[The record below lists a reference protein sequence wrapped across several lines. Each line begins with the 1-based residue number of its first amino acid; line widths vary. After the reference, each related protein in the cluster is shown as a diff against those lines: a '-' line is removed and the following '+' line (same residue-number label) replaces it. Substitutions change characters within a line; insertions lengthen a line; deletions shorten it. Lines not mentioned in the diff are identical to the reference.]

1 MTEESLFLVTE
12 SYYSII
18 YWLVPLLIVGIALI
32 VGLILTMMVVNETLK
47 WKGSGSRTKFS
58 EDFWSSNDDT
68 QPIQFSAKSEDGNRI
83 LFSNGRLSVPIKKSR
98 FWTG

>member
-32 VGLILTMMVVNETLK
+32 VGLILTMMVVSETLK
-47 WKGSGSRTKFS
+47 WKGSGSRTKFM
-58 EDFWSSNDDT
+58 EDFWSSNDNT
-68 QPIQFSAKSEDGNRI
+68 QPIQLSTKSKDGDRI
-83 LFSNGRLSVPIKKSR
+83 LFSNRRMSGPMKKSR